1 MEDQKILIV
10 GGTGDIGRACA
21 HRLGSEG
28 ATVIITGR
36 DEEKID
42 DVVKELKQE
51 QIDAAGIE
59 VEVTEL
65 ASVSKMARDVVEEH
79 GRIDVLINAFG
90 QAVMKPMLDTRPQT
104 AEEIIDVNVYGT
116 FLVTQ
121 TVLRYMQTEREGR
134 IIMLPGI
141 LGKHAM
147 KNASVYTATKH
158 AVAGFTKSLVK
169 EQKRGYVKYT
179 LLYLGGVA
187 TSMWDDERVELKV
200 RKDKMLSPDDA
211 ANAVFQALNQP
222 QKAAL
227 NELVLQPES
236 HQMV

>member
-1 MEDQKILIV
+1 MEDQKVLIV

-21 HRLGSEG
+21 HRLGREG
-28 ATVIITGR
+28 ATIIIAGR
-36 DEEKID
+36 NKEKID
-42 DVVKELKQE
+42 NVVDALEDKEIE
-51 QIDAAGIE
+51 AEGVE

-65 ASVSKMARDVVEEH
+65 ASVSKMARDVVERH
-79 GRIDVLINAFG
+79 DRIDVLVNAFG

-121 TVLRYMQTEREGR
+121 TVLRYMQTERSGR

-147 KNASVYTATKH
+147 KNTSIYTATKH

-187 TSMWDDERVELKV
+187 TSLWDDERVDMKV
-200 RKDKMLSPDDA
+200 RKDKMLTPEDA
-211 ANAVFQALNQP
+211 ANAVFQSLNHP
-222 QKAAL
+222 QNAAL
-227 NELVLQPES
+227 NEMVLQPES